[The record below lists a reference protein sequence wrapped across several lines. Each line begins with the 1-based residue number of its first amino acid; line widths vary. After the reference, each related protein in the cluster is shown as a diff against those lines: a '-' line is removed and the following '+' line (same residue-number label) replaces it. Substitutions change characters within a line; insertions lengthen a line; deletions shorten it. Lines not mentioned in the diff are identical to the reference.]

1 MRFHSDMVHPLLSV
15 QGMDISFTKRVCADI
30 SFEIGRGEWLG
41 LVGESGSGKSLTCRG
56 LIGLLPDG
64 AYIKGQMTYDGETF
78 DLNNP
83 AGPARLRGS
92 EIAMIFQDPMSAL
105 DPLMTVEG
113 HLRLRGRMDGAELLQ
128 QVGLDNGASLLKS
141 FPHQLSGGQCQRVAL
156 ACALARHPKI
166 LIADEPTTA
175 LDVTVQAAILRE
187 LRQLSTEHGMSVLF
201 VTHDLGVVAE
211 YCDRVMVMNS
221 GRIIERGAARNVLTA
236 PQAEYT
242 QNLLRAIP
250 TPATRGQRLM
260 TAPAGLTE
268 NVTSYR
274 PDSAETVLA
283 LEDIR
288 VTYQRPNGHTVNA
301 VDGVSLSLRAGEI
314 LGLVGESGSG
324 KSTVAKTAVGLV
336 QANGGS
342 VTIDGRLVDWR
353 RPRREWRRAVQYI
366 FQDPLGALDP
376 LSRVIDQVR
385 APLDIHGIGRRQER
399 AEMAGRR
406 LTETRLDVALHQK
419 KPRSLSGG
427 ERQRATIARAL
438 ALTPKVLI
446 CDESVS
452 ALDVSIRAH
461 ILDLLMDLRS
471 ETGVAILFISHDLSV
486 IHHLCDRVAVMR
498 SGRIV
503 EEGDTA
509 EVFDAPK
516 HDYTRALLGAIPAMP
531 ERGAPSIHVE
541 EFA

>member
-1 MRFHSDMVHPLLSV
+1 MQVHSDMVHPLLSA

-64 AYIKGQMTYDGETF
+64 ARIKGQMAYDGETF
-78 DLNNP
+78 DLSNSD
-83 AGPARLRGS
+83 GPARLRGS

-113 HLRLRGRMDGAELLQ
+113 HLKLRGRMDCADLLQ

-187 LRQLSTEHGMSVLF
+187 LRQLTDEHGMSVLF

-211 YCDRVMVMNS
+211 YCDRVMVMNA
-221 GRIIERGAARNVLTA
+221 GRVIERGAAKQVLLA
-236 PQAEYT
+236 PQVAYT

-250 TPATRGQRLM
+250 TPETRGRRLM
-260 TAPAGLTE
+260 AVPAMYAEVAASPRPASAP
-268 NVTSYR
+268 
-274 PDSAETVLA
+274 TVLS
-283 LEDIR
+283 LDDIR
-288 VTYQRPNGHTVNA
+288 VTYQRPNGQTVNA

-324 KSTVAKTAVGLV
+324 KSTIAKTAVGLV
-336 QANGGS
+336 QAQGGS
-342 VTIDGRLVDWR
+342 VAIEGKPVDWR
-353 RPRREWRRAVQYI
+353 NPRSEWRRAVQYI

-376 LSRVIDQVR
+376 LSRVLDQVR
-385 APLDIHGIGRRQER
+385 APLDIHRIGRRQDR
-399 AEMAGRR
+399 AEMAGKR
-406 LTETRLDVALHQK
+406 LTEARLDVGLHQK
-419 KPRSLSGG
+419 KPRNLSGG

-438 ALTPKVLI
+438 ALSPKVLI

-461 ILDLLMDLRS
+461 ILDLLMDLRA

-498 SGRIV
+498 GGRIV
-503 EEGDTA
+503 EEGDTQ
-509 EVFDAPK
+509 EVFSAPQ
-516 HDYTRALLGAIPAMP
+516 HEYTRALLAAIPKMP
-531 ERGAPSIHVE
+531 QTDIASTAKEDLT
-541 EFA
+541 